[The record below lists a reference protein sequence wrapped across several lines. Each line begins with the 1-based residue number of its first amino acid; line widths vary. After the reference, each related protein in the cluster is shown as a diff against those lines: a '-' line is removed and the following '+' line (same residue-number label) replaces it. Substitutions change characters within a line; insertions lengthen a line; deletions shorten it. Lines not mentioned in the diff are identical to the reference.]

1 MIVSASQPYF
11 SPYPGFFAKAAL
23 SDTMVLLDGVQFPQQ
38 TTWMTRNRFKSKQG
52 MLWMTIPVWR
62 KGLGFQKIRDVRIAR
77 ERSWARKHLAS
88 LKTSYARAP
97 YLEEHLGFLERLFTS
112 QDEYLLDFNLAIIRY
127 LLDVL
132 RFPVRVVLLS
142 ELGVEAREPDLTVEI
157 CRKLKA
163 GIFLA
168 QRPARKYLDED
179 ALRQHGAELRTF
191 LPHPPVYPQLH
202 GSFLA
207 NLSVFD
213 LLFSCGPRS
222 AEIIRRSAAHDR

>member
-1 MIVSASQPYF
+1 
-11 SPYPGFFAKAAL
+11 
-23 SDTMVLLDGVQFPQQ
+23 
-38 TTWMTRNRFKSKQG
+38 MTRNRFKSEQG

-62 KGLGFQKIRDVRIAR
+62 KGLGFQKIREVRIAR

-88 LKTSYARAP
+88 LNANYARAP
-97 YLEEHLGFLERLFTS
+97 FFEEHLGFLEELFTT
-112 QDEYLLDFNLAIIRY
+112 QYEYLLDFNLAIIKY

-132 RFPVRVVLLS
+132 RFHVRVVLLS
-142 ELGVEAREPDLTVEI
+142 ELGLEAKEPALTVEI

-168 QRPARKYLDED
+168 QRPARKFLDED
-179 ALRQHGAELRTF
+179 ALRRHGAELRTF

-207 NLSVFD
+207 NLSAFD

-222 AEIIRRSAAHDR
+222 AEIIRRSATHEGRSRPGEAPASIP